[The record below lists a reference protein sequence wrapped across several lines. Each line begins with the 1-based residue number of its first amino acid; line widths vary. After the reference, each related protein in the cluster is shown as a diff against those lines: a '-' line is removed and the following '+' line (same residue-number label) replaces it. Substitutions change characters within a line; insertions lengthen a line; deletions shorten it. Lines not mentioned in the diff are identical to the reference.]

1 MLDDKLVFEMKS
13 EERFIFR
20 FYTTRQ
26 KKKLKKNVDGN
37 YLLWNNISMEKN
49 IGMLLEAELWF
60 CRSAENEGENIC
72 LVREGMG
79 KLAL

>member
-1 MLDDKLVFEMKS
+1 MFHFSTLHYE
-13 EERFIFR
+13 
-20 FYTTRQ
+20 T
-26 KKKLKKNVDGN
+26 KKIWNLTKIKKNVDGN
-37 YLLWNNISMEKN
+37 YLLWNNISMGKN